1 MTEEQENIVNKA
13 DKISQVY
20 YSIIRGL
27 KGDERDK
34 VTKIWMNELSV
45 LRVMYDALREE

>member
-34 VTKIWMNELSV
+34 VTNIWMNELKV
-45 LRVMYDALREE
+45 LRERYDALREE